1 MYPVFNFDTEK
12 IKINFEI
19 WKSIRQISPR
29 NIENRFNFLK
39 FQTDRE
45 IRNQPVFGRFL
56 VTINH
61 RKTKQNK
68 IVNPDSDWE
77 KIKEG
82 CVGFHERER
91 EEG

>member
-12 IKINFEI
+12 IEISFEN

-29 NIENRFNFLK
+29 NIENRFKFLK
-39 FQTDRE
+39 KNKTDRE

-68 IVNPDSDWE
+68 IVNPDPHWE

-82 CVGFHERER
+82 CVGFDER